1 MNIVITGASKGIGR
15 ELVNIFSADKK
26 VKRIFAISRDKKLL
40 GNFSDNK
47 VICIPFDIASGNYA
61 TLIKEIKKQ
70 SSEIDIL
77 INNAGAIVNK
87 PFEKIS
93 VDELKYVYEVNV
105 FGAFKLSQ
113 LMVPLMKG
121 RNSHIVNIS
130 SMGGYQGSIKFT
142 GLSAYSSSKGALS
155 ILSECMAEELI
166 EKNIAVNC
174 LCLGAT
180 QTEMLGNAFPNYE
193 APLTAKE
200 MAEFIADFAINGN
213 KYFNGKI
220 LPVSLSTP

>member
-1 MNIVITGASKGIGR
+1 MNIVVTGASKGIGR
-15 ELVNIFSADKK
+15 ELVKILEADKT
-26 VKRIFAISRDKKLL
+26 VKSIFAISRDKKLL
-40 GNFSDNK
+40 GNFSDKK
-47 VICIPFDIASGNYA
+47 VISIPFDITSGNYT
-61 TLIKEIKKQ
+61 TLIKQIKKHC
-70 SSEIDIL
+70 SEIDVL

-105 FGAFKLSQ
+105 FGAFQMSQ
-113 LMVPLMKG
+113 HLIPLMKG
-121 RNSHIVNIS
+121 KRSHIVNIS
-130 SMGGYQGSIKFT
+130 SMGGYQGSVKFA

-155 ILSECMAEELI
+155 ILSECMAEEL
-166 EKNIAVNC
+166 KPMNISVNC

-180 QTEMLGNAFPNYE
+180 QTEMLSEAFPSYK
-193 APLTAKE
+193 APLSAKE
-200 MAEFIADFAINGN
+200 MAEFVADFAINGN

>member
-1 MNIVITGASKGIGR
+1 MNIVVTGASKGIGR
-15 ELVNIFSADKK
+15 ELVKILEADKT

-40 GNFSDNK
+40 GNFSDKK
-47 VICIPFDIASGNYA
+47 VIAIHFDITSGNYT
-61 TLIKEIKKQ
+61 TLIKEIKKH
-70 SSEIDIL
+70 SSEIDVL

-87 PFEKIS
+87 QFEKIS

-105 FGAFKLSQ
+105 FGAFQMSQ
-113 LMVPLMKG
+113 HLIPLMKG
-121 RNSHIVNIS
+121 KRSHIVNIS
-130 SMGGYQGSIKFT
+130 SMGGYQGSVKFT

-155 ILSECMAEELI
+155 ILSECMAEEL
-166 EKNIAVNC
+166 KPMNISVNC

-180 QTEMLGNAFPNYE
+180 QTEMLSEAFPSYK
-193 APLTAKE
+193 APLSAKE
-200 MAEFIADFAINGN
+200 MAEFVADFAINGN

>member
-15 ELVNIFSADKK
+15 ELVNILSADKK

-40 GNFSDNK
+40 GNFSDKK

-61 TLIKEIKKQ
+61 TLIKEIKKHN
-70 SSEIDIL
+70 SEIEIL

-105 FGAFKLSQ
+105 FGAFQLSQ

-121 RNSHIVNIS
+121 RNAHIVNIS
-130 SMGGYQGSIKFT
+130 SMGGYQGSIKFA

-155 ILSECMAEELI
+155 ILSECMAEELK

-180 QTEMLGNAFPNYE
+180 QTEMLTKAFPDYE